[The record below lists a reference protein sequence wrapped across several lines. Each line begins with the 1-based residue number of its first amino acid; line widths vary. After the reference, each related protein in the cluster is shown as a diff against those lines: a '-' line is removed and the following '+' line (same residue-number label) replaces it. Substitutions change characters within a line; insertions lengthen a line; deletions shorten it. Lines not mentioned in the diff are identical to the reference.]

1 MNLFSQYRGFRR
13 ELYIL
18 FWGRVVTN
26 MGALIWPMLTLILT
40 NKLGFSPSHASTLIL
55 LVGFFMLPA
64 TLIGGRLADRMDKR
78 KLIVCCDLITVAGYL
93 ACGLLPMTWFS
104 VVCFSVAG
112 VFAQLEWP
120 SFDALVANLSTPEQR
135 ERAYS
140 FNNLGSNLGLVLA
153 PTLGGLL
160 FENHLDLAFIISGVA
175 TLSST
180 VLIFFFVKDTHRS
193 KGEKASGVYEEE
205 SDISVRQVFSGN
217 PVLVFFMVCIGLGM
231 AMHTVSLN
239 FLMPLNMDHFFGT
252 RGAMLLGTLTS
263 INAVAVLIGTPFFTS
278 LLSGIRDV
286 TKLQLGVLLQML
298 GYGLF
303 MFARDSLVSY
313 FLSILVFTCGQV
325 LMSLGDQP
333 YISRRVP
340 ASHRGRMSAIRSTGQ
355 MTLQGAFLLGAGQ
368 VADFLPMGAIWL
380 GMVIVGFLNFLVI
393 FWLRRLDKKQ
403 FSLFYSRK
411 K

>member
-1 MNLFSQYRGFRR
+1 M
-13 ELYIL
+13 
-18 FWGRVVTN
+18 
-26 MGALIWPMLTLILT
+26 
-40 NKLGFSPSHASTLIL
+40 
-55 LVGFFMLPA
+55 
-64 TLIGGRLADRMDKR
+64 
-78 KLIVCCDLITVAGYL
+78 
-93 ACGLLPMTWFS
+93 
-104 VVCFSVAG
+104 
-112 VFAQLEWP
+112 
-120 SFDALVANLSTPEQR
+120 
-135 ERAYS
+135 
-140 FNNLGSNLGLVLA
+140 LA